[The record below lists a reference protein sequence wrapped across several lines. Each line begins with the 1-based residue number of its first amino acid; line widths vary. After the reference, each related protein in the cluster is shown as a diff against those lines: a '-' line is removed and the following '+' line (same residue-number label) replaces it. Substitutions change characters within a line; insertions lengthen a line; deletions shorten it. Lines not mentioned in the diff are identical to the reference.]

1 MNNINGTSKNG
12 KYECKPISIYFEDF
26 IDTPISIYTK
36 RNTINTK
43 NTKVTTTT
51 TITTTTTTT
60 TQTGNIS
67 FSIFSNNIIIMIIIL
82 SITEG
87 FYSYHHLTTWKI
99 NPRNQIEIEKKKKRQ

>member
-1 MNNINGTSKNG
+1 MNNVNGTSKNG

-51 TITTTTTTT
+51 TTTT

-67 FSIFSNNIIIMIIIL
+67 FSIVSNNIIIIIIIL

-99 NPRNQIEIEKKKKRQ
+99 NPRNQVEIEKKKKRQ